1 MLEIIPAIDLRNGK
15 CVRLYKGDYD
25 RETVYSEDP
34 VAMAKHWQSLGATRL
49 HVVDLDGARSGLP
62 MNSIVISGIVQA
74 LNIPVELGGGI
85 RDLDTVELM
94 LNLGLQRVILGT
106 AAVENPGL
114 VHDACARY
122 GQGIVVGIDADDG
135 YVKTRGWKEKSTVT
149 AIDLARQMEA
159 LGARRFIYTDISR
172 DGTLTEPNF
181 ESTAQLNDSIN
192 SPVIAS
198 GGVASVEHLLQLNQ
212 LGVEGAITGQALY
225 TGRLDLKDAIQR
237 LRAGPK

>member
-1 MLEIIPAIDLRNGK
+1 M
-15 CVRLYKGDYD
+15 
-25 RETVYSEDP
+25 
-34 VAMAKHWQSLGATRL
+34 
-49 HVVDLDGARSGLP
+49 
-62 MNSIVISGIVQA
+62 
-74 LNIPVELGGGI
+74 
-85 RDLDTVELM
+85 
-94 LNLGLQRVILGT
+94 ILGT

-122 GQGIVVGIDADDG
+122 GQGIVVGIDAADG

-225 TGRLDLKDAIQR
+225 TGRLDLKDAIER

>member
-85 RDLDTVELM
+85 RDLDTVEQM

-122 GQGIVVGIDADDG
+122 HQGIVVGIDAADG

-181 ESTAQLNDSIN
+181 E
-192 SPVIAS
+192 
-198 GGVASVEHLLQLNQ
+198 
-212 LGVEGAITGQALY
+212 
-225 TGRLDLKDAIQR
+225 
-237 LRAGPK
+237 